1 MKVAGRVGIDV
12 GGTFTD
18 AVLMQG
24 NRILDKAKVPTKPD
38 NLLETIIQAMDAL
51 KITRKQPLEQITVS
65 TTLVTNAILQ
75 GNLPPVDL
83 LLLPGNGV
91 KLESFPWPISYQIL
105 YGSIDYR
112 GREINPPDQLEWQ
125 RLLQKLHQQKNLS
138 HVAIVGKFSHRNKS
152 HEELLAHYLRRAF
165 PTLKIALGH
174 QWGQS
179 NFYRRS
185 LTTYLNLA
193 SNDLFGQFAADLEQA
208 VAARGCRA
216 PIFVLKADGGVL
228 PLAKI
233 RPVESIYS
241 GPTASVLGA
250 MAQSSPSQ
258 SFVMIDIGG
267 TTTDLGLVLS
277 GEPLISS
284 SGAKI
289 GPYSTLVRSLA
300 VRSVP
305 VGGDS
310 VILTDGSNF
319 SLANYRLGPA
329 YCLGGPA
336 PTPTDAMCYL
346 KLIQYGDSKR
356 AEQVLASLLQ
366 PENRTPEKLRALASS
381 ILDVFVERIVREI
394 NALQQE
400 WQNEPAYKV
409 WGVLHPHESLKFHLW
424 MSGGGA
430 QGIASV
436 LAQRLHTS
444 VRMGKYPEVSNAIGA
459 AMARPTFS
467 CTLHLDTVLR
477 QYRIEETGEQGQWQG
492 AKRPHQE
499 VNGFLEEIVQREAQE
514 KGIVLMDLHKDPFDF
529 FPIVQGFQTVGQ
541 IVRGAFHV
549 PPGVIGRVE
558 E

>member
-1 MKVAGRVGIDV
+1 MAGRVGIDV

-24 NRILDKAKVPTKPD
+24 NQIEDKAKVPTEHLD
-38 NLLETIIQAMDAL
+38 LLQTIINAIDAL
-51 KITRKQPLEQITVS
+51 RVSGKHPVEQITVS

-75 GNLPPVDL
+75 GKLPAVEL
-83 LLLPGNGV
+83 LLLPGTGMR
-91 KLESFPWPISYQIL
+91 LESFSWPVSYHTL

-112 GREINPPDQLEWQ
+112 GREITPPDQLEWQ
-125 RLLQKLHQQKNLS
+125 RLLQKLQKQKNLS
-138 HVAIVGKFSHRNKS
+138 HLAIVGKFSHRNKS
-152 HEELLAHYLRRAF
+152 HEEQLAHYLQRF
-165 PTLKIALGH
+165 MPTLKIALGH

-193 SNDLFGQFAADLEQA
+193 SHDIFAQFAADLQQA
-208 VAARGCRA
+208 VAARGCHA
-216 PIFVLKADGGVL
+216 PIFVLKADGGIL
-228 PLAKI
+228 PLAKL

-250 MAQSSPSQ
+250 LAQSSTSQ
-258 SFVMIDIGG
+258 SFVVIDIGG

-277 GEPLISS
+277 GEPLVSS
-284 SGAKI
+284 HGATI
-289 GPYSTLVRSLA
+289 GTYSTLVRSLA

-319 SLANYRLGPA
+319 ALANYRLGPA

-346 KLIQYGDSKR
+346 KLANYGDYNR
-356 AEQVLASLLQ
+356 AEEVLASLLQ
-366 PENRTPEKLRALASS
+366 PDKRSTFNIRELASS
-381 ILDVFVERIVREI
+381 ILEAFVERIVREI
-394 NALQQE
+394 HKLQQE

-409 WGVLHPHESLKFHLW
+409 WGVLHPHESLNFHLW
-424 MSGGGA
+424 ISGGGA

-436 LAQRLHTS
+436 LGERLHS
-444 VRMGKYPEVSNAIGA
+444 PVRVGKYPEVSNAIGA

-467 CTLHLDTVLR
+467 CTLHLDTVLKR
-477 QYRIEETGEQGQWQG
+477 YRVEETGEQGPWQG
-492 AKRPHQE
+492 SKRPHQE
-499 VNGFLEEIVQREAQE
+499 VDGFLTEIVQREAGE
-514 KGIVLMDLHKDPFDF
+514 KGIDIVDLHKEPFDF
-529 FPIVQGFQTVGQ
+529 FPIVQGLQTVGQ

-549 PPGVIGRVE
+549 PPGVIGRVKE
-558 E
+558 